1 MLRIGLVMLQ
11 GARHAHLYALKE
23 AAKDLQIEVEIFEL
37 RNKNDLLQCNPQA
50 IVLPGGEST
59 TMRLVG
65 NSLNSQLLPA
75 LFQLMRE
82 NSNLPVLGTCAGA
95 ILLSDPQDNGEKIVD
110 ANISRNAF
118 GNQSESFQSV
128 INSPLLSRDF
138 PGIFIRAPRFLDLGE
153 EASIVASIGD
163 ETVGVRTNNR
173 IALTFHPELSGDFAF
188 HKWLINKAAEVS
200 K

>member
-11 GARHAHLYALKE
+11 GARHAHLHALNE

-138 PGIFIRAPRFLDLGE
+138 PGIFIRAPRFLHLGG
-153 EASIVASIGD
+153 EASIVASIDD

>member
-11 GARHAHLYALKE
+11 GARHAHLHALKE

-82 NSNLPVLGTCAGA
+82 NSEFYQF
-95 ILLSDPQDNGEKIVD
+95 LLRRSLFYSLTLKIMV
-110 ANISRNAF
+110 
-118 GNQSESFQSV
+118 
-128 INSPLLSRDF
+128 
-138 PGIFIRAPRFLDLGE
+138 
-153 EASIVASIGD
+153 
-163 ETVGVRTNNR
+163 
-173 IALTFHPELSGDFAF
+173 
-188 HKWLINKAAEVS
+188 KK
-200 K
+200 

>member
-11 GARHAHLYALKE
+11 GARHAHLHALNE
-23 AAKDLQIEVEIFEL
+23 AAEDLQIEVEIFEL

-118 GNQSESFQSV
+118 GNQFNSFQSV

-153 EASIVASIGD
+153 EVSIVASIDD
-163 ETVGVRTNNR
+163 ETVGVRTKNR

>member
-1 MLRIGLVMLQ
+1 MLQ
-11 GARHAHLYALKE
+11 GARHAHLHALNE
-23 AAKDLQIEVEIFEL
+23 AADDLQIEVEIFEL

-153 EASIVASIGD
+153 EARVVASIGD